1 MDRSPHCFERDKLM
15 MPIFL
20 PHTMLDAMVE
30 LTAPIMLTSDVQR
43 GRERLR
49 TLRDQALDE
58 GASVLLLVWP
68 TLEWTLLA
76 VETPPDVAIADPAQL
91 IPNLMANPAALEE
104 MLAKSQ
110 KGEHLVWLQ
119 LTRSAPALH

>member
-1 MDRSPHCFERDKLM
+1 MT
-15 MPIFL
+15 PIFL
-20 PHTMLDAMVE
+20 PHTMLDAIGE
-30 LTAPIMLTSDVQR
+30 LTAHMLPSDAQK

-49 TLRDQALDE
+49 ALRDLALDE

-76 VETPPDVAIADPAQL
+76 VEAPPGVTITDPAQL
-91 IPNLMANPAALEE
+91 IPNLMANPDALAR
-104 MLAKSQ
+104 MLARSQ

-119 LTRSAPALH
+119 LARPAAALH

>member
-1 MDRSPHCFERDKLM
+1 MGTAADRNPGAKPVT
-15 MPIFL
+15 PIFL
-20 PHTMLDAMVE
+20 PHTMLDAIGE
-30 LTAPIMLTSDVQR
+30 LTAHLLPSGAQKR
-43 GRERLR
+43 RQQLR
-49 TLRDQALDE
+49 ALRDRALDE

-76 VETPPDVAIADPAQL
+76 VDTPSDVAITDPAQL
-91 IPNLMANPAALEE
+91 IPNLMANPDALAQ

>member
-1 MDRSPHCFERDKLM
+1 MT
-15 MPIFL
+15 PIFL
-20 PHTMLDAMVE
+20 PHTMLDAMGE
-30 LTAPIMLTSDVQR
+30 LTAPMLTSDAQR

-49 TLRDQALDE
+49 ALRDQALAE

-91 IPNLMANPAALEE
+91 IPNLMANPNALAE
-104 MLAKSQ
+104 MLAKSK

-119 LTRSAPALH
+119 LARSVPALH

>member
-1 MDRSPHCFERDKLM
+1 MTPL
-15 MPIFL
+15 FL
-20 PHTMLDAMVE
+20 PHTMLDAVGK
-30 LTAPIMLTSDVQR
+30 LTAPMLTSDVQR

-49 TLRDQALDE
+49 ALRDRALDE

-76 VETPPDVAIADPAQL
+76 VETPPDVAITDPAQL
-91 IPNLMANPAALEE
+91 IPNLMANPDTLAE
-104 MLAKSQ
+104 MLARSQ

-119 LTRSAPALH
+119 LARPAPALH